1 MANVALEKKRLNK
14 LAKAEPFIVDLSQ
27 GKAKRTLGT
36 RLEINRLEI
45 DSARGDVGYASDGSS
60 RGTFHYFHERWD
72 PTCYFGRKSGLS
84 GYETGSSSLAAEER
98 V

>member
-1 MANVALEKKRLNK
+1 MANVALEKKKIEQIGQGRT
-14 LAKAEPFIVDLSQ
+14 FIIDCSQ

-45 DSARGDVGYASDGSS
+45 DSARGDVGYASD
-60 RGTFHYFHERWD
+60 RGPSGAFHCFHERWD
-72 PTCYFGRKSGLS
+72 PTCYFGRKGGLS

>member
-1 MANVALEKKRLNK
+1 MANVALEKKIEQISQGT
-14 LAKAEPFIVDLSQ
+14 AFITDCSQ

-72 PTCYFGRKSGLS
+72 PACYFSRKSGLS
-84 GYETGSSSLAAEER
+84 GYETRSSSLAAEER